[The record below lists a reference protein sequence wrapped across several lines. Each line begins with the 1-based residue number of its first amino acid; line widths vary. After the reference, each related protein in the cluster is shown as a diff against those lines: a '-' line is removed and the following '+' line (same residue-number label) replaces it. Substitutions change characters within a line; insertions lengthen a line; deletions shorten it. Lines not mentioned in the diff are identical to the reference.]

1 MAASDVDD
9 YVVLFLFCV
18 RSEMAQK
25 DSEIDYLNDQMS
37 SLTHEYQEL
46 LEIKIAL
53 DMEIAAYRSV
63 PFFFLPLSSCRLLTA
78 VLIFLRIFWGV
89 RSLFSVISWRWDGVW
104 AKYLA
109 R

>member
-1 MAASDVDD
+1 MWMIMSS
-9 YVVLFLFCV
+9 YFCCMF

-63 PFFFLPLSSCRLLTA
+63 PFFFLPLSTVVCRLLTA
-78 VLIFLRIFWGV
+78 VPIFLRIFWGV
-89 RSLFSVISWRWDGVW
+89 CSLSSVISWRWDGVW
-104 AKYLA
+104 AKYPA